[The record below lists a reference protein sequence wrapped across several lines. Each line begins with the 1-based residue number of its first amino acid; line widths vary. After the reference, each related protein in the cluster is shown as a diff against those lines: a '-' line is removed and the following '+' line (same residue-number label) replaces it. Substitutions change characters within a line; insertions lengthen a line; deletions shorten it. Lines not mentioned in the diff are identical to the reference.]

1 MAESEDT
8 LLALDALRAR
18 GAERLDPTR
27 WACTEA
33 LARRMTRWQGPV
45 RQRLQARLARA
56 LASWHDDLDH
66 AGQAASP
73 VLANVAPMPPGAAA
87 LAELVRQWPRHEAE
101 AAGGEAM
108 RTEAMA
114 ELRALRR
121 FRGEWARLRA
131 EQRLAGALAQVPA
144 NAGPLHSAGL
154 ALRAVQLMRTL
165 SPAYLQ
171 HLVVHA
177 DALLWLEA
185 ATGDDAL
192 PLPAPVRHGGDRRA
206 RPRKLR

>member
-1 MAESEDT
+1 MAEADDT

-45 RQRLQARLARA
+45 RQRLQARLALA

-73 VLANVAPMPPGAAA
+73 ELATAAPMPPGAAA
-87 LAELVRQWPRHEAE
+87 LAELVRQWPGPEAE
-101 AAGGEAM
+101 AAGGEASPAGA
-108 RTEAMA
+108 TA

-192 PLPAPVRHGGDRRA
+192 PLPAPQRSGGTRRA
-206 RPRKLR
+206 RTAPRR

>member
-73 VLANVAPMPPGAAA
+73 VLATVAPMPPGAAA

-101 AAGGEAM
+101 AAGGEAVP
-108 RTEAMA
+108 TEAMA

-121 FRGEWARLRA
+121 FRGEWVRLRA

-192 PLPAPVRHGGDRRA
+192 PLPAPVRSGGGRRA
-206 RPRKLR
+206 RTAPRR